1 MSDWIHNLP
10 VVWMGV
16 VIFGLTYIATAA
28 LYALVVVLARHERT
42 RSLKAVSPGM
52 LSPLGVLFGLF
63 VAFTAVQVWSDND
76 RATQAVDREARSLK
90 SVLVLAAFPP
100 ESQQRLHDLVA
111 SHIEEAVTREWP
123 MMAHRDAT
131 LAMTPPNLARAL
143 QLTLTF
149 SPSTPGQTTAQ
160 REMALAL
167 ESALDARRQRILL
180 SRTEV
185 SFFKWMCLFMQAA
198 CILFAIGLLHCDN
211 RLAAGLAMGI
221 FASGMAVCTLL
232 IAGYDRPFIGQY
244 MVKPDPLLQVLPEIP
259 GVTGIAPSVPFSQRP

>member
-28 LYALVVVLARHERT
+28 LYALVVVLAGHERT

-63 VAFTAVQVWSDND
+63 VAFTAVQVWNDND
-76 RATQAVDREARSLK
+76 RAAQGVDREASSLK
-90 SVLVLAAFPP
+90 SVLVLAAAFPP
-100 ESQQRLHDLVA
+100 ESQTRLHDLIA

-131 LAMTPPNLARAL
+131 LTMTPPNLAQAL

-149 SPSTPGQTTAQ
+149 NPSTPGQTTAQ

-185 SFFKWMCLFMQAA
+185 SFFKWVCLFMQAA

-221 FASGMAVCTLL
+221 FASGMAVCMLL

-244 MVKPDPLLQVLPEIP
+244 MVKADPLLQVLEIP
-259 GVTGIAPSVPFSQRP
+259 GVTGIAPPVTLGQRP